1 MRLLIYLIM
10 TNKELFY
17 FTGKCMMLDEDPGFS
32 QVIIDKINS
41 EPIDW
46 QKFVVLCS
54 DHLILPVIYVK
65 FEKHNILPSLPDEL
79 SLFLK
84 EIYDLNTS
92 RNQKILSQIQEVT
105 KTLNASNIYPIYLKG
120 AAHLLSELYSAI
132 GERILGDIDFL
143 VPEKDYLAAAKA
155 LEHDGYSTFEDS
167 PKYFD
172 VELLKHYPRISK
184 PGFPADL
191 EIHQALT
198 QNFLSWFNP
207 QITDQEKKSVKSL
220 EGCFV
225 LSENHQIIHNF
236 IHSQLSHGG
245 HLSGI
250 VSFRDLYDLYLL
262 SKRTPFN
269 DVLPN
274 IKTKEKAIAYFLFAG
289 KAFGL
294 PKPLSPKGNLSSWLF
309 SKKHDLNM
317 GSAAFYNTHRTL
329 LFIYQRIF
337 TAYFGQ
343 IIRAIYSR
351 SVRQSVINRFK
362 DPKWYRA
369 HLQIYT
375 DFFRRKR

>member
-1 MRLLIYLIM
+1 M

-32 QVIIDKINS
+32 RIIVDKINS
-41 EPIDW
+41 ETIDW
-46 QKFVVLCS
+46 QIFVTMCS
-54 DHLILPVIYVK
+54 DHLILPVIYLK
-65 FEKHNILPSLPDEL
+65 FEKHNILASLPNEL
-79 SLFLK
+79 TEFLK
-84 EIYDLNTS
+84 EIYDLNAS
-92 RNQKILSQIQEVT
+92 RNRQILSQIQEVT
-105 KTLNASNIYPIYLKG
+105 KTLNANNIYPIYLKG

-143 VPEKDYLAAAKA
+143 VPEKDYLTAAKV
-155 LEHDGYSTFEDS
+155 LENDGYSTFEDI

-172 VELLKHYPRISK
+172 VEQFKHYPRISK

-198 QNFLSWFNP
+198 QNPLSWFDP
-207 QITDQEKKSVKSL
+207 QITDQEKKPVKSL

-225 LSENHQIIHNF
+225 LSDNHQIIHNF

-245 HLSGI
+245 HSSGI

-262 SKRTPFN
+262 SKRMPFN

-274 IKTKEKAIAYFLFAG
+274 IKTKQKAIAYFLFAG

-294 PKPLSPKGNLSSWLF
+294 SKPLNPKGNLSSWLF

-317 GSAAFYNTHRTL
+317 GSATFYNTHRTL
-329 LFIYQRIF
+329 LFIFQRIF
-337 TAYFGQ
+337 TAYLGQ
-343 IIRAIYSR
+343 IIKSFYSK
-351 SVRQSVINRFK
+351 SVRQSVISRFK
-362 DPKWYRA
+362 DRKWYRA
-369 HLQIYT
+369 HFQIYI